1 MIMTVA
7 RRLSETI
14 DLIEAL
20 INVIGT
26 LAANL
31 SEDLADNLQRK
42 TINSSGRT
50 IKLIQQVVEQ
60 FQAHLVV
67 RFDHYKVITKLS

>member
-1 MIMTVA
+1 MTVT

-31 SEDLADNLQRK
+31 SQDLADNLERN
-42 TINSSGRT
+42 TINSSGRL
-50 IKLIQQVVEQ
+50 IKLIHQLVEQ
-60 FQAHLVV
+60 FQAHLVF
-67 RFDHYKVITKLS
+67 RFDQYKVIAKLS